1 MNSGRDR
8 NWAVRGRA
16 RVTYS
21 VCSDGRIAFLYER
34 TETGSAWS
42 ERLVAAGTVEFIAA
56 ILMLYIDALPI

>member
-1 MNSGRDR
+1 M
-8 NWAVRGRA
+8 
-16 RVTYS
+16 TYS